1 MDTLLQDIRFGAR
14 MLWKHRGAT
23 LVGVLTLALGIGAT
37 TAIFSVVYGVLL
49 RPLPYAKPDQIVLVW
64 EVNPTGGRMSF
75 ADPNFEDIRSQNRS
89 LEGLAEYRTGI
100 ESISGGSEPTRT
112 AVAAVSR
119 DFFSVMGIQP
129 WMGRGFAPEDQ
140 RFGAAPVALV
150 SYGYW
155 RQYLGSASDPAAV
168 KLRVGNQFATII
180 GVMPPGFR
188 FPGPDGADVWVPR
201 ELFERLPSRTAHNW
215 DVVGR
220 LRDGVTL
227 AQARADLSMIGRQL
241 KRQYGQDILMIDVAV
256 APLQEAMTR
265 RLRPALILL
274 LAAVGLLLLIACA
287 NVANLMLAQAAAREK
302 ELAIR
307 TALGAERGRLIR
319 QFLTEALILSLT
331 GGVLGILVAVWGV
344 NVLVAIAPQG
354 LPRLEE
360 VSVSLPVLM
369 FSLGVVLLV
378 ALALGISSS
387 LRVTSRN
394 LQGALVEGGQR
405 SAGTLRSQRLGRMVV
420 SGQLATTLVLLLGAG
435 LLGRSL
441 LRVLSVERG
450 FRTEHVVTLDLAL
463 SSAEGDADKVRRVQ
477 FLDQLLT
484 RLRALPGVDEVGGT
498 ARLPLTE
505 PLSDGTYVL
514 MGPGERQPQT
524 IQDLEQLFRNAGSTG
539 DADYCPASEGYFK
552 VLGIPLLRG
561 RLFNDGDTMDAPHV
575 AVISESLAREKWPD
589 RDPLGEKIEFGN
601 MDGDLRLLTVVGVV
615 GDIRANSLE
624 ALPRPTIYVDY
635 RQRPQATH
643 HFTAVLRTQAAPAPI
658 LRATQEIVRE
668 LDPSVP
674 PRFGTFTQ
682 TVSASLEARR
692 FSFTLVTAFSVTA
705 LLLAMAGIYGVTA
718 YSVARRTREI
728 GVRIALGARPGDILR
743 MIFGQA
749 SRTAAVGVAIGLGG
763 SFLLTR
769 MMKSMLFGISAG
781 DPLTFAGV
789 ALLLV
794 IAVMGACWIPA
805 RRAMRVDP
813 LVSLHYE

>member
-1 MDTLLQDIRFGAR
+1 MDTLLQDICFGAR

-420 SGQLATTLVLLLGAG
+420 SGQLATTLVLLLGAS

-524 IQDLEQLFRNAGSTG
+524 IQDLERLFHDPGRTG

-561 RLFNDGDTMDAPHV
+561 RLFSDGDTMDAPHV

-615 GDIRANSLE
+615 GDVRAASLE
-624 ALPRPTIYVDY
+624 TPPRPTIYVDY
-635 RQRPQATH
+635 RQRPQATYR
-643 HFTAVLRTQAAPAPI
+643 FTGVLRTHAAPASI
-658 LRATQEIVRE
+658 LRAAQEIVRE

-674 PRFGTFTQ
+674 PRFGTFTE
-682 TVSASLEARR
+682 TISASLETRR
-692 FSFTLVTAFSVTA
+692 FSLTLVTAFSVTA

-728 GVRIALGARPGDILR
+728 GVRIALGARPGDVLR

-749 SRTAAVGVAIGLGG
+749 SRTAAIGVAIGLGG

-769 MMKSMLFGISAG
+769 TMKSLLFGVSAA
-781 DPLTFAGV
+781 DPFTFAGV

-794 IAVMGACWIPA
+794 IAVMVACWIPA

-813 LVSLHYE
+813 LVSLRYE

>member
-1 MDTLLQDIRFGAR
+1 MDSLLQDIRFGAR
-14 MLWKHRGAT
+14 MLWKQRGAT
-23 LVGVLTLALGIGAT
+23 LIAVLTLALGIGAA

-49 RPLPYAKPDQIVLVW
+49 RPLPFAKPDQIALVW

-100 ESISGGSEPTRT
+100 ESVSGGSEPTRT

-119 DFFSVMGIQP
+119 DFFSVMEIQP

-140 RFGAAPVALV
+140 RFGAAPVALL

-155 RQYLGSASDPAAV
+155 REYLGSASDPATV
-168 KLRVGNQFATII
+168 KLRVGNQFVTII

-201 ELFERLPSRTAHNW
+201 ELYERLPSRTAHNW

-256 APLQEAMTR
+256 APLQQAMTS

-319 QFLTEALILSLT
+319 QFLTEALILSLA
-331 GGVLGILVAVWGV
+331 GGALGVLVAVWGV
-344 NVLVAIAPQG
+344 NALVAIAPQG

-369 FSLGVVLLV
+369 FSLGVVLMV
-378 ALALGISSS
+378 ALALGLSSS

-405 SAGTLRSQRLGRMVV
+405 SAGTVRSQRLGRMVI
-420 SGQLATTLVLLLGAG
+420 SGQLATTLVLLVGAG

-463 SSAEGDADKVRRVQ
+463 SFAERDADKVRRVQ

-498 ARLPLTE
+498 GRLPLTG
-505 PLSDGTYVL
+505 PLSDGWYIL
-514 MGPGERQPQT
+514 MDPGELPPQT
-524 IQDLEQLFRNAGSTG
+524 MQHLEQLFRNPARTG

-561 RLFNDGDTMDAPHV
+561 RLFSDGDTMDAPHV

-615 GDIRANSLE
+615 GDVRAASLE
-624 ALPRPTIYVDY
+624 TPPRPTIYVDY
-635 RQRPQATH
+635 RQRPQATYR
-643 HFTAVLRTQAAPAPI
+643 FTGVLRTHAAPASI
-658 LRATQEIVRE
+658 LRAAQEIVRE

-674 PRFGTFTQ
+674 PRFGTFTE
-682 TVSASLEARR
+682 TISASLETRR
-692 FSFTLVTAFSVTA
+692 FSLTLVTAFSVTA

-728 GVRIALGARPGDILR
+728 GVRIALGASPGDVLR

-749 SRTAAVGVAIGLGG
+749 SRTAAIGVAIGLGG

-769 MMKSMLFGISAG
+769 TMKSLLFGVSAA
-781 DPLTFAGV
+781 DPFTFAGV

-794 IAVMGACWIPA
+794 IAVMVACWIPA

-813 LVSLHYE
+813 LVSLRYE